1 MNPIIQKHFRRKQI
15 QVGFVKAMPRK
26 GVETIEEFLARG
38 GEVEVIPIGVS
49 GEDPLTGIKGT
60 AHLRGK
66 W

>member
-1 MNPIIQKHFRRKQI
+1 MNKNVQQHFRRKQI
-15 QVGFVKAMPRK
+15 QVGFIKQAPTK
-26 GVETIEEFLARG
+26 GKETIEEFLARG